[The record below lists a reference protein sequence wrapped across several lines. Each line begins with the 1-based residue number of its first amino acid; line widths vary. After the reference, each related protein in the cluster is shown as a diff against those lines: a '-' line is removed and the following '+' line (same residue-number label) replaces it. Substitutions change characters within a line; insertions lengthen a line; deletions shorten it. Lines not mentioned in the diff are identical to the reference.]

1 MQPLF
6 RKYDRAALGDTCF
19 DHSWI
24 MTYNGLR
31 NARVMAFDRPA
42 KLATEGD
49 DFRFAETKD
58 DWTLDEV
65 VMPLKAAVRY
75 GDFRNWEEP
84 PLTELESAI
93 SQFAEFER
101 EIVKGP
107 AVKRGDAVY
116 WASWGRAPLYRAGA
130 FDAFHEAVDNLEG
143 LANALAAGR
152 R

>member
-6 RKYDRAALGDTCF
+6 LKYDCETLRDTFF

-24 MTYNGLR
+24 MTYNGFR

-42 KLATEGD
+42 KLANEGD
-49 DFRFAETKD
+49 NLRFAETKD

-75 GDFRNWEEP
+75 GDFRNWEDP

-93 SQFAEFER
+93 SEFAEFER

-107 AVKRGDAVY
+107 AVKRGNAVY
-116 WASWGRAPLYRAGA
+116 WMSWGRAPLYRADG
-130 FDAFHEAVDNLEG
+130 FDAFREAVGNLEG
-143 LANALAAGR
+143 LAKALAAGR